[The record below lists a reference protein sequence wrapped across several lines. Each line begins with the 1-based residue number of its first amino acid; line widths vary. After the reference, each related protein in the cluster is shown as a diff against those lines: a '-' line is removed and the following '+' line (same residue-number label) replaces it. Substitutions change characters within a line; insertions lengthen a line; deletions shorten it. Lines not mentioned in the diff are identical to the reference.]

1 MRKCCK
7 FVIVPHLNTREKKS
21 IQLLLK
27 LYRFFEALRKNQM
40 QWKTFIIFP
49 TLPLRCG
56 NDEICNLSKNYLD
69 RSVVV
74 WPVAKWFGIQHTS
87 DVEFDLI
94 KMYFVY
100 SFIIL
105 LALGSELCGYVQSCR
120 QLAPVESGSCSRKS
134 NFYGKGLFM
143 I

>member
-7 FVIVPHLNTREKKS
+7 FVIVPHLNTREKKIYS
-21 IQLLLK
+21 ITIEIVSI
-27 LYRFFEALRKNQM
+27 FEALRKNQM
-40 QWKTFIIFP
+40 QWKTYIIFP

-56 NDEICNLSKNYLD
+56 NDEICKLSKNYLD

-87 DVEFDLI
+87 DVEFVLI